1 MSTGKCLP
9 LKEIVAYL
17 KRNRQGRNTGETVI
31 DISEIA
37 DRAGISRQTV
47 YAFLRGER
55 SEFGEVAQ
63 IRLSRVI
70 QQLSA
75 DPAYRQTRLFK
86 VDLSGGTPRLLLDG
100 QR

>member
-55 SEFGEVAQ
+55 SEFGEAAQ

-70 QQLSA
+70 QQISA
-75 DPAYRQTRLFK
+75 DPAFQRTRVLWIDFS
-86 VDLSGGTPRLLLDG
+86 LGAPRL
-100 QR
+100 RRR